1 MNTESFRVEVPKF
14 GMRGTCFWRR
24 DHWWLR
30 FTADKKLKRASLKTA
45 DAKVAKAKAISFLTI
60 LGDQGMAKLKATAAM
75 RDTAPTIG
83 QIIEHYE
90 QVTDCATHKK
100 NSNALLRVI
109 ARAKGWVTEGERTMS
124 AAEKAKVMA
133 VRSTELTAQLAVDYQ
148 RADKN
153 ATYTKGTTL
162 AGAKAVFART
172 KDWVGFPLPDISSF
186 LDASKEAKQKY
197 NPNSFKHI
205 PKDILAAMERE
216 SRADDTRRRAFICCR
231 YLGMT
236 PKEVSF
242 ARRGWIEDRPQGKA
256 MCVRERPDEG
266 FSLKTGGARERD
278 IVIAPWMA
286 DALLKADDYLIPLPT
301 PNLRY
306 QYILRVF
313 NLWLRTLIPDRKGAA
328 YELRK
333 QAGSDW
339 LEATGQI
346 SQVQHLLG
354 HSTPTT
360 TARWYA
366 TWQKAVVMPAAFQE
380 EPTI

>member
-1 MNTESFRVEVPKF
+1 MNTESFRIEIPKF
-14 GMRGTCFWRR
+14 GIRGTCFWRESR
-24 DHWWLR
+24 WWLR
-30 FTADKKLKRASLKTA
+30 FMEGKKIKRVSLKTN
-45 DAKVAKAKAISFLTI
+45 DAKIAKAKAISYLTI
-60 LGDQGMAKLKATAAM
+60 LGDQGMAKLKETANM
-75 RDTAPTIG
+75 RDSAPTIG
-83 QIIEHYE
+83 QIIDHYAT
-90 QVTDCATHKK
+90 VTDCSTHKK
-100 NSNALLRVI
+100 NTNALMRVI
-109 ARAKGWVTEGERTMS
+109 ARAKGWTTAGARAMTDV
-124 AAEKAKVMA
+124 EKAKVMA

-153 ATYTKGTTL
+153 AIYTKGTTL

-172 KDWVGFPLPDISSF
+172 KDWVGFPLPDISGF
-186 LDASKEAKQKY
+186 LTASKEAKQKY
-197 NPNSFKHI
+197 NPNSFQHI
-205 PKDILAAMERE
+205 PKDTLATMERE
-216 SRADDTRRRAFICCR
+216 SRADETRRRAFICCR

-236 PKEVSF
+236 PKEVSY
-242 ARRGWIEDRPQGKA
+242 ARKGWIEDRPQGKT
-256 MCVRERPDEG
+256 MCVRERPDEK
-266 FSLKTGGARERD
+266 FTLKTGGARERD

-306 QYILRVF
+306 NYILRVF

-360 TARWYA
+360 TSRWYA
-366 TWQKAVVMPAAFQE
+366 TWQRAVVMPPAFQE

>member
-1 MNTESFRVEVPKF
+1 MNTESFRVEVPKY
-14 GMRGTCFWRR
+14 GARGTCFWRKAR
-24 DHWWLR
+24 WWLR
-30 FTADKKLKRASLKTA
+30 FTADKKIKRVSLKTS
-45 DAKVAKAKAISFLTI
+45 DAKIAKAKAISFLTI
-60 LGDQGMAKLKATAAM
+60 LGDQGMAKLKETANM
-75 RDTAPTIG
+75 RDSAPTIG
-83 QIIEHYE
+83 QIIDHYAS
-90 QVTDCATHKK
+90 VTDCSTHKK
-100 NSNALLRVI
+100 NTNALMRVI
-109 ARAKGWVTEGERTMS
+109 ARAKGWTTAGARAMTDV
-124 AAEKAKVMA
+124 EKAKVMA

-153 ATYTKGTTL
+153 AIYTKGTTL

-172 KDWVGFPLPDISSF
+172 KDWVGYPLPDISDF
-186 LDASKEAKQKY
+186 LNASKEAKQKY
-197 NPNSFKHI
+197 NPNSFQHI

-216 SRADDTRRRAFICCR
+216 SRVDDIRRRTFICCR

-242 ARRGWIEDRPQGKA
+242 ARKGWIEKRPAGPT

-286 DALLKADDYLIPLPT
+286 EALLKADDYLIPLPT
-301 PNLRY
+301 QNLRY
-306 QYILRVF
+306 NYILRIF

-346 SQVQHLLG
+346 SQVQYLLG

-360 TARWYA
+360 TSRWYA
-366 TWQKAVVMPAAFQE
+366 TWQRAVTVPAAFQE

>member
-1 MNTESFRVEVPKF
+1 MEGKKIKRV
-14 GMRGTCFWRR
+14 
-24 DHWWLR
+24 
-30 FTADKKLKRASLKTA
+30 SLKTN
-45 DAKVAKAKAISFLTI
+45 DAKIAKAKAISYLTI
-60 LGDQGMAKLKATAAM
+60 LGDQGMAKLKETANM
-75 RDTAPTIG
+75 RDSAPTIG
-83 QIIEHYE
+83 QIIDHYAT
-90 QVTDCATHKK
+90 VTDCTTHKK
-100 NSNALLRVI
+100 NTNALMRVI
-109 ARAKGWVTEGERTMS
+109 ARAKGWTTAGARAMTDV
-124 AAEKAKVMA
+124 EKAKVMA

-153 ATYTKGTTL
+153 AIYTKGTTL

-172 KDWVGFPLPDISSF
+172 KDWVGFPLPDISGF
-186 LDASKEAKQKY
+186 LTASKEAKQKY
-197 NPNSFKHI
+197 NPNSFQHI
-205 PKDILAAMERE
+205 PKDTLATMERE
-216 SRADDTRRRAFICCR
+216 SRADETRRRAFICCR

-242 ARRGWIEDRPQGKA
+242 ARKGWIEDRPQGKA

-286 DALLKADDYLIPLPT
+286 DALLKADDYLIPLHT

-313 NLWLRTLIPDRKGAA
+313 NLWLRTHIPDRKGAA

-360 TARWYA
+360 TSRWYA
-366 TWQKAVVMPAAFQE
+366 TWQRAVVMPPAFQQ

>member
-1 MNTESFRVEVPKF
+1 MNTDSFRVEVPKF

-24 DHWWLR
+24 YHWWLR
-30 FTADKKLKRASLKTA
+30 LTFEKKLKRVSLKTT
-45 DAKVAKAKAISFLTI
+45 DAKVAKAKAISYLTI
-60 LGDQGMAKLKATAAM
+60 LGEQGLAKLKEAASL

-83 QIIEHYE
+83 QIIDHYAT
-90 QVTDCATHKK
+90 VTDCSTHKK
-100 NSNALLRVI
+100 NTNALMRVI
-109 ARAKGWVTEGERTMS
+109 ARAKGWTTAGARAMTDV
-124 AAEKAKVMA
+124 EKAKVMA

-153 ATYTKGTTL
+153 AIYTKGTTL

-172 KDWVGFPLPDISSF
+172 KDWVGFPLPDISGF
-186 LDASKEAKQKY
+186 LTASKEAKQKY
-197 NPNSFKHI
+197 NPNSFQHI
-205 PKDILAAMERE
+205 PKDTLAAMERE
-216 SRADDTRRRAFICCR
+216 SRADETRRRAFICCR

-236 PKEVSF
+236 PKEVSY
-242 ARRGWIEDRPQGKA
+242 ARKGWIEDRPQGKT

-286 DALLKADDYLIPLPT
+286 DALLKADDYLIPLHT

-313 NLWLRTLIPDRKGAA
+313 NLWLRTHIPDRKGAA

-360 TARWYA
+360 TSRWYA
-366 TWQKAVVMPAAFQE
+366 TWQRAVVMPPAFQQ

>member
-1 MNTESFRVEVPKF
+1 MNESFRIEVPKY
-14 GMRGTCFWRR
+14 GLRATCFWRR
-24 DHWWLR
+24 AAWWLR
-30 FTADKKLKRASLKTA
+30 FTHDRKMRRISLKTT
-45 DAKVAKAKAISFLTI
+45 DAGTAKQKGINYLKI
-60 LGDQGMAKLKATAAM
+60 LGEQDMARLKAVANM
-75 RDTAPTIG
+75 REDAPTIG
-83 QIIEHYE
+83 ALTEHYLK
-90 QVTDCATHKK
+90 VTDCKTARR
-100 NSNALLRVI
+100 NVNCLFRVV
-109 ARAKGWVTEGERTMS
+109 ARAKGWVTEGERVMMPS
-124 AAEKAKVMA
+124 EVSRVMA

-148 RADKN
+148 RADKV

-172 KDWVGFPLPDISSF
+172 KDWVGFPLPDISGF
-186 LDASKEAKQKY
+186 LTASKEAKQKY

-205 PKDILAAMERE
+205 PKDILANMERE
-216 SRADDTRRRAFICCR
+216 SRADETRRRAFICCR

-242 ARRGWIEDRPQGKA
+242 ARKGWIEDRPQGKA
-256 MCVRERPDEG
+256 MCVRERPEEG

-306 QYILRVF
+306 NYILRVF

-360 TARWYA
+360 TSRWYA
-366 TWQKAVVMPAAFQE
+366 TWQRAVVMPPAFQQ

>member
-1 MNTESFRVEVPKF
+1 MNTESFRVEIPKY
-14 GMRGTCFWRR
+14 GARGTCFWRKAR
-24 DHWWLR
+24 WWLR
-30 FTADKKLKRASLKTA
+30 FTADKKIKRVSLKTS
-45 DAKVAKAKAISFLTI
+45 DAKIAKAKAISFLTI
-60 LGDQGMAKLKATAAM
+60 LGDQGMAKLKETANM
-75 RDTAPTIG
+75 RDSAPTIG
-83 QIIEHYE
+83 QIIDHYAS
-90 QVTDCATHKK
+90 VTDCSTHKK
-100 NSNALLRVI
+100 NTNALMRVI
-109 ARAKGWVTEGERTMS
+109 ARAKGWTTAGARAMTDV
-124 AAEKAKVMA
+124 EKAKVMA

-153 ATYTKGTTL
+153 AIYTKGTTL

-172 KDWVGFPLPDISSF
+172 KDWVGFALPDISGF
-186 LDASKEAKQKY
+186 LNASKEAKQKY
-197 NPNSFKHI
+197 NPNSFQHI
-205 PKDILAAMERE
+205 PKEKLDAMERE
-216 SRADDTRRRAFICCR
+216 SRVDDIRRRTFICCR

-242 ARRGWIEDRPQGKA
+242 ARKGWIEDRPQGKA

-286 DALLKADDYLIPLPT
+286 EALLKADDYLIPLPT
-301 PNLRY
+301 QNLRY
-306 QYILRVF
+306 NYILRIF

-346 SQVQHLLG
+346 SQVQYLLG

-360 TARWYA
+360 TSRWYA
-366 TWQKAVVMPAAFQE
+366 TWQRAVTVPAAFQE

>member
-1 MNTESFRVEVPKF
+1 MNTESFRIEIPKF
-14 GMRGTCFWRR
+14 GIRGTCFWRESR
-24 DHWWLR
+24 WWLR
-30 FTADKKLKRASLKTA
+30 FMEGKKIKRVSLKTN
-45 DAKVAKAKAISFLTI
+45 DAKIAKAKAISFLTI
-60 LGDQGMAKLKATAAM
+60 LSEQGMAKLKETANM
-75 RDTAPTIG
+75 RDSAPTIG
-83 QIIEHYE
+83 QIIDHYAT
-90 QVTDCATHKK
+90 VTDCSTHKK
-100 NSNALLRVI
+100 NTNALMRVI
-109 ARAKGWVTEGERTMS
+109 ARAKGWTTAGARAMTDV
-124 AAEKAKVMA
+124 EKAKVMA

-153 ATYTKGTTL
+153 AIYTKGTTL

-172 KDWVGFPLPDISSF
+172 KDWVGFPLPDISGF
-186 LDASKEAKQKY
+186 LTASKEAKQKY
-197 NPNSFKHI
+197 NPNSFQHI
-205 PKDILAAMERE
+205 PKDTLATMERE
-216 SRADDTRRRAFICCR
+216 SRADETRRRAFICCR

-236 PKEVSF
+236 PKEVSY
-242 ARRGWIEDRPQGKA
+242 ARKGWVEDRPQGKT

-306 QYILRVF
+306 NYILRVF

-360 TARWYA
+360 TGRWYA
-366 TWQKAVVMPAAFQE
+366 TWQRAVVMPPAFQQ

>member
-1 MNTESFRVEVPKF
+1 MNTESFRIEIPKF
-14 GMRGTCFWRR
+14 GIRGTCFWRESR
-24 DHWWLR
+24 WWLR
-30 FTADKKLKRASLKTA
+30 FMEGKKIKRVSLKTN
-45 DAKVAKAKAISFLTI
+45 DAKIAKAKAISYLTI
-60 LGDQGMAKLKATAAM
+60 LGEQGLAKLKEAASL

-83 QIIEHYE
+83 QIIDHYAT
-90 QVTDCATHKK
+90 VTDCSTHKK
-100 NSNALLRVI
+100 NTNALMRVI
-109 ARAKGWVTEGERTMS
+109 ARAKGWTTTGARAMTDV
-124 AAEKAKVMA
+124 EKAKVMA

-148 RADKN
+148 RADKV

-172 KDWVGFPLPDISSF
+172 KDWVGFPLPDISGF
-186 LDASKEAKQKY
+186 LNASKEAKQKY

-205 PKDILAAMERE
+205 PKEVLANMERE
-216 SRADDTRRRAFICCR
+216 SRADETRRRAFICCR

-242 ARRGWIEDRPQGKA
+242 ARKGWIEDRPQGKA
-256 MCVRERPDEG
+256 MCVRERPEEG

-286 DALLKADDYLIPLPT
+286 DALLKADDYLIPLHT

-313 NLWLRTLIPDRKGAA
+313 NLWLRTHIPDRKGAA

-360 TARWYA
+360 TSRWYA
-366 TWQKAVVMPAAFQE
+366 TWQKAVVMPAAFQQ

>member
-1 MNTESFRVEVPKF
+1 MEGKKIKRV
-14 GMRGTCFWRR
+14 
-24 DHWWLR
+24 
-30 FTADKKLKRASLKTA
+30 SLKTN
-45 DAKVAKAKAISFLTI
+45 DAKIAKAKAISYLTI
-60 LGDQGMAKLKATAAM
+60 LGDQGMAKLKETANM
-75 RDTAPTIG
+75 RDSAPTIG
-83 QIIEHYE
+83 QIIDHYAT
-90 QVTDCATHKK
+90 VTDCRTHKK
-100 NSNALLRVI
+100 NTNALMRVI
-109 ARAKGWVTEGERTMS
+109 ARAKGWTTAGARAMTDV
-124 AAEKAKVMA
+124 EKAKVMA

-148 RADKN
+148 RADKV

-172 KDWVGFPLPDISSF
+172 KDWVGFPLPDISGF
-186 LDASKEAKQKY
+186 LNASKEAKQKY

-205 PKDILAAMERE
+205 PKEVLVNMERE
-216 SRADDTRRRAFICCR
+216 SRADETRRRAFICCR

-242 ARRGWIEDRPQGKA
+242 ARKGWIEDRPQGKA
-256 MCVRERPDEG
+256 MCVRERPEEG

-286 DALLKADDYLIPLPT
+286 DALLKADDYLIPLHT

-313 NLWLRTLIPDRKGAA
+313 NLWLRTHIPDRKGAA

-360 TARWYA
+360 TSRWYA
-366 TWQKAVVMPAAFQE
+366 TWQRAVVMPPAFQE

>member
-1 MNTESFRVEVPKF
+1 MNTESFRIEIPKF
-14 GMRGTCFWRR
+14 GIRGTCFWRESR
-24 DHWWLR
+24 WWLR
-30 FTADKKLKRASLKTA
+30 FMEGKKIKRVSLKTN
-45 DAKVAKAKAISFLTI
+45 DAKIAKAKAISFLTI
-60 LGDQGMAKLKATAAM
+60 LGDQGMAKLKETANM
-75 RDTAPTIG
+75 RDSAPTMG
-83 QIIEHYE
+83 QIIDHYAT
-90 QVTDCATHKK
+90 VTDCTTHKK
-100 NSNALLRVI
+100 NTNALMRVI
-109 ARAKGWVTEGERTMS
+109 ARAKGWTTAGARAMTDV
-124 AAEKAKVMA
+124 EKAKVMA

-153 ATYTKGTTL
+153 AIYTKGTTL

-172 KDWVGFPLPDISSF
+172 KDWVGFPLPDISGF
-186 LDASKEAKQKY
+186 LTASKEAKQKY
-197 NPNSFKHI
+197 NPNSFQHI
-205 PKDILAAMERE
+205 PKDTLATMERE
-216 SRADDTRRRAFICCR
+216 SRADETRRRAFICCR

-236 PKEVSF
+236 PKEVSY
-242 ARRGWIEDRPQGKA
+242 ARKGWVEDRPQGKT

-306 QYILRVF
+306 NYILRVF

-339 LEATGQI
+339 LEATGKI
-346 SQVQHLLG
+346 SLVQYLLG

-360 TARWYA
+360 TSRWYA
-366 TWQKAVVMPAAFQE
+366 TWQRAVVVPEKFQQ

>member
-1 MNTESFRVEVPKF
+1 MNTDSFRVEVPKF

-24 DHWWLR
+24 SHWWLR
-30 FTADKKLKRASLKTA
+30 FTADKKIKRASLKTT
-45 DAKVAKAKAISFLTI
+45 DAKIAKAKAISYLTI
-60 LGDQGMAKLKATAAM
+60 LGEQGMAKLKATAAM

-83 QIIEHYE
+83 AIADHYLK
-90 QVTDCATHKK
+90 VTDCDTAQR
-100 NSNALLRVI
+100 NVNCLFRVI
-109 ARAKGWVTEGERTMS
+109 ARARGWTTEGARAMT
-124 AAEKAKVMA
+124 APEKAKVMA
-133 VRSTELTAQLAVDYQ
+133 VRSTELTDQLAVDYQ
-148 RADKN
+148 RADKV

-172 KDWVGFPLPDISSF
+172 KDWVGFPLPDISGF
-186 LDASKEAKQKY
+186 LNASKEAKQKY
-197 NPNSFKHI
+197 NPNSFQHI
-205 PKDILAAMERE
+205 PKEKLDAMERE
-216 SRADDTRRRAFICCR
+216 SRTDETRRRVFICCR

-242 ARRGWIEDRPQGKA
+242 ARKSWIEDRPLGKA

-278 IVIAPWMA
+278 IVVAPWTA
-286 DALLKADDYLIPLPT
+286 EALLKADDYLVPLPT
-301 PNLRY
+301 SGLRY
-306 QYILRVF
+306 QYIVRVF
-313 NLWLRTLIPDRKGAA
+313 NLWLRTHIPDRKGAA

-360 TARWYA
+360 TSRWYA
-366 TWQKAVVMPAAFQE
+366 TWQKAVVMPPVFQE

>member
-30 FTADKKLKRASLKTA
+30 FTADKKIKRASLKTT
-45 DAKVAKAKAISFLTI
+45 DAKIAKAKAISYLTI
-60 LGDQGMAKLKATAAM
+60 LGDQGMAKLKETANM
-75 RDTAPTIG
+75 RDSAPTIG
-83 QIIEHYE
+83 QIIDHYAT
-90 QVTDCATHKK
+90 VTDCRTHKK
-100 NSNALLRVI
+100 NTNALMRVI
-109 ARAKGWVTEGERTMS
+109 ARAKGWTTAGARAMTDV
-124 AAEKAKVMA
+124 EKAKVMA

-153 ATYTKGTTL
+153 AIYTKGTTL

-172 KDWVGFPLPDISSF
+172 KDWVGFPLPDISGF
-186 LDASKEAKQKY
+186 LTASKEAKQKY
-197 NPNSFKHI
+197 NPNSFQHI
-205 PKDILAAMERE
+205 PKDTLATMERE
-216 SRADDTRRRAFICCR
+216 SRADETRRRAFICCR

-236 PKEVSF
+236 PKEVSY
-242 ARRGWIEDRPQGKA
+242 ARKGWIEDRPQGKT

-306 QYILRVF
+306 NYILRVF

-360 TARWYA
+360 TSRWYA
-366 TWQKAVVMPAAFQE
+366 TWQRAVVMPPAFQQ